1 MPATPLR
8 IIPLGGLGEIGKNMM
23 AIEFGNDIVVVDSG
37 LMFPEAEMLGVDL
50 VIPDISYLQQNQE
63 KLRGIF
69 ISHGHEDHIGA
80 LPYLLPALN
89 VPVYSTPLSQGL
101 ISVRLRERRLVENS
115 DLRTLRPGEQT
126 SVGDMRVEFFR
137 VAHSIP
143 DAVGMAI
150 HTPVGTVVHTGDFK
164 FDHTPVDGGRT
175 DIAKLAQLGSEG
187 VFLLLSDSTYAEV
200 PGFTPSEQ
208 VVGIELDRIIGQ
220 ASGRVIVAC
229 FASLISR
236 IQQVIDAAMAAN
248 RKVVVL
254 GRSMQ
259 NNVTMALDMGYLYA
273 PDGLLINVDQLRRLP
288 PEKVVVIVTGSQ
300 GEPAAVL
307 ARIANKDHR
316 NIRIQAGDTVVLSA
330 TPIPG
335 NEEMVAR
342 TIDNLF
348 KQGAK
353 VLYSAI
359 AHVHVRGH
367 AAQEELKLMM
377 SLTKPKYFVPI
388 HGEYRHLHHH
398 REISQAMGVLSQNSW
413 TLTDGDVLQLNEGG
427 GQVVDKVPADYV
439 YIDGLEDIG
448 HEVLRDR
455 QHLSRD
461 GMLVIILVMDRATA
475 RLVSRPEIVQRGFIE
490 LGESEELLEDAKDRV
505 ERTLRRGVS
514 EEVGMEWST
523 ITAQVKEAV
532 GSYLFERTKRRPL
545 ILPVPVEV

>member
-1 MPATPLR
+1 MPASPLR

-69 ISHGHEDHIGA
+69 ITHGHEDHIGA

-248 RKVVVL
+248 R
-254 GRSMQ
+254 
-259 NNVTMALDMGYLYA
+259 
-273 PDGLLINVDQLRRLP
+273 
-288 PEKVVVIVTGSQ
+288 
-300 GEPAAVL
+300 
-307 ARIANKDHR
+307 
-316 NIRIQAGDTVVLSA
+316 
-330 TPIPG
+330 
-335 NEEMVAR
+335 
-342 TIDNLF
+342 
-348 KQGAK
+348 
-353 VLYSAI
+353 
-359 AHVHVRGH
+359 
-367 AAQEELKLMM
+367 
-377 SLTKPKYFVPI
+377 
-388 HGEYRHLHHH
+388 
-398 REISQAMGVLSQNSW
+398 
-413 TLTDGDVLQLNEGG
+413 
-427 GQVVDKVPADYV
+427 
-439 YIDGLEDIG
+439 
-448 HEVLRDR
+448 
-455 QHLSRD
+455 
-461 GMLVIILVMDRATA
+461 
-475 RLVSRPEIVQRGFIE
+475 
-490 LGESEELLEDAKDRV
+490 
-505 ERTLRRGVS
+505 
-514 EEVGMEWST
+514 
-523 ITAQVKEAV
+523 
-532 GSYLFERTKRRPL
+532 
-545 ILPVPVEV
+545 